1 MKDRELLVP
10 WVERVLMEILEE
22 DHVHHDN
29 DGDYPIRLENTVAYI
44 RLDADPANNVRLQV
58 FAAILGD
65 VPASPELYEKLNQLN
80 LELSYFRFRF
90 RDGVIDAV
98 TEVVGE
104 ACRTE
109 HLRTVLSALDVYA
122 GDLPHLLDL
131 PEAMTW
137 KKFAGRNGAP
147 VVPDEQESA
156 DDGPD
161 EGPEV
166 AAEDG
171 PAAATASTGDGA
183 IRQVPAKPKRRAGS
197 APSGGSKSKG
207 KAVKEPDPDEH
218 PPPGY
223 L

>member
-1 MKDRELLVP
+1 MKDRDLLVP
-10 WVERVLMEILEE
+10 WVERVLMEVLEE

-44 RLDADPANNVRLQV
+44 RVDSDPANNVRVQV

-65 VPASPELYEKLNQLN
+65 VPASPELYEKLNGLN

-122 GDLPHLLDL
+122 GDLPHLLGL

-137 KKFAGRNGAP
+137 KKFAGRSGTPLAE
-147 VVPDEQESA
+147 DEPGSA
-156 DDGPD
+156 DEEAED
-161 EGPEV
+161 ESDT
-166 AAEDG
+166 ATEDG
-171 PAAATASTGDGA
+171 PAVASADADETP
-183 IRQVPAKPKRRAGS
+183 IRRITAKPKRRAGS
-197 APSGGSKSKG
+197 ASKGGTKSKG
-207 KAVKEPDPDEH
+207 KGTKDPDPDEH